1 MAMLNIILHAESKI
15 HGIGRD
21 ELHLHELSH
30 VDTLID
36 LLCVAKGMD
45 YFKIDRIY
53 CGPIP
58 CGRGTIKTAHGI
70 IPNPPPVT
78 LEILSGYN
86 IVFYDESLELTTPT
100 GATIVKYYVQD
111 KNTSPPF
118 IVEKIGYGVGAY
130 KTTKPDA
137 LRIFIGTSEVPFY
150 DEQVWVIECD
160 LDDME
165 MEYIGAVADK
175 IRNEGAL
182 DVLYF
187 PVYMKKGRPG
197 IRLSIT
203 VSPDKFE
210 RIIEMVFHETT
221 TFGMR
226 LKREDRRVLKREKK
240 VVETSYGP
248 VRVKNGYD
256 AEGKLIK
263 THIEFEDIKK
273 IANEKGLPYRMALEA
288 IRSEIATMK

>member
-1 MAMLNIILHAESKI
+1 
-15 HGIGRD
+15 
-21 ELHLHELSH
+21 
-30 VDTLID
+30 
-36 LLCVAKGMD
+36 
-45 YFKIDRIY
+45 
-53 CGPIP
+53 
-58 CGRGTIKTAHGI
+58 
-70 IPNPPPVT
+70 
-78 LEILSGYN
+78 
-86 IVFYDESLELTTPT
+86 
-100 GATIVKYYVQD
+100 
-111 KNTSPPF
+111 
-118 IVEKIGYGVGAY
+118 
-130 KTTKPDA
+130 
-137 LRIFIGTSEVPFY
+137 
-150 DEQVWVIECD
+150 
-160 LDDME
+160 
-165 MEYIGAVADK
+165 
-175 IRNEGAL
+175 
-182 DVLYF
+182 
-187 PVYMKKGRPG
+187 MKKGRPG

-288 IRSEIATMK
+288 IRSEIATKK